1 MAIFPWFWLFPSTKS
16 AFLCAFALRNPHFR
30 VFQAQKRYF
39 CVRNGD
45 ISLVLALPE
54 HKIGIFVR
62 FCQQVSSRWHPRPA
76 TNLIRRRKYSGL
88 ASNLAHLS
96 RMRLSPGQGAA
107 AGWQMMLPAES
118 GTLPH
123 RPWTT
128 MSLVNGRTRK
138 RSAAGGWSEAEVCA
152 EEVADPRKPM
162 WHHWKR
168 LPIRGSRCVCS
179 VEDLAAL
186 LGYSAGSCRCE
197 ALSTAAAAKR

>member
-1 MAIFPWFWLFPSTKS
+1 MI
-16 AFLCAFALRNPHFR
+16 CRN
-30 VFQAQKRYF
+30 A
-39 CVRNGD
+39 
-45 ISLVLALPE
+45 A
-54 HKIGIFVR
+54 
-62 FCQQVSSRWHPRPA
+62 
-76 TNLIRRRKYSGL
+76 
-88 ASNLAHLS
+88 
-96 RMRLSPGQGAA
+96 PGQGAA

-186 LGYSAGSCRCE
+186 LGYSAGCCRCE
-197 ALSTAAAAKR
+197 ALEPTEHELAHKKEDDHCGHPHTEKISWISAIWLRGCQGSRPGLAGPE

>member
-1 MAIFPWFWLFPSTKS
+1 MI
-16 AFLCAFALRNPHFR
+16 CRN
-30 VFQAQKRYF
+30 A
-39 CVRNGD
+39 
-45 ISLVLALPE
+45 A
-54 HKIGIFVR
+54 
-62 FCQQVSSRWHPRPA
+62 
-76 TNLIRRRKYSGL
+76 
-88 ASNLAHLS
+88 
-96 RMRLSPGQGAA
+96 PGQGAA

-123 RPWTT
+123 RPWAT
-128 MSLVNGRTRK
+128 MPLVNGRTRK

-186 LGYSAGSCRCE
+186 LGYSAGCCRCE
-197 ALSTAAAAKR
+197 VLEQTHKKRMTIAVTPYRKNQLNISHLAKRLPWQPAWPGWAGKLAGPE